1 MAFITN
7 RKVGGKK
14 LGDRLSELVEHS
26 KQLDMLVGFFFF
38 SGVKIIYDALKAR
51 AGMMFRVLVG
61 MEVEQAIGRLV
72 EGVSRDGDNSAL
84 AVKERFTS
92 R

>member
-1 MAFITN
+1 M
-7 RKVGGKK
+7 K
-14 LGDRLSELVEHS
+14 
-26 KQLDMLVGFFFF
+26 
-38 SGVKIIYDALKAR
+38 
-51 AGMMFRVLVG
+51 FRVLVG
-61 MEVEQAIGRLV
+61 MEAEQAIGRLV

>member
-26 KQLDMLVGFFFF
+26 KQLDMLVGFFFSLGLGSF
-38 SGVKIIYDALKAR
+38 MTR
-51 AGMMFRVLVG
+51 
-61 MEVEQAIGRLV
+61 
-72 EGVSRDGDNSAL
+72 SRPGQG
-84 AVKERFTS
+84 
-92 R
+92 